1 MEDKLKEIYYNPNVG
16 LISANKLYQKVK
28 DQGIS
33 LKQVQDF
40 IQKQETAQLF
50 KPVIKQKIYFPITSY
65 EPNEH
70 IQIDL
75 MDMSNIATTNSY
87 YKYLLVSID
96 IFTRKAFVVPLKT
109 KTSETVIEGMKD
121 IISFFEPK
129 IITSDNGKEYINK
142 ELKDLLKSHNI
153 EHRFID
159 VNQHASLGLID
170 RWCRSLRNLINK
182 FSTSHKTTRY
192 IDVLQSLIDNYNNTY
207 HSTIKCTPN
216 KAYKNIDK
224 INMIMMKKYMKA
236 KDNEQVFNIS
246 DKVRHMINLS
256 IFEKQ
261 GQSKWS
267 TQINTITDKKEHS
280 YKLDNGK
287 WYRYYQLQKVEE
299 TENIKKV
306 GRPTKHTMETLK
318 KINTVN
324 RRLRHEDVS
333 LKNIIKA
340 KRNRQPTDRFSS
352 Y

>member
-142 ELKDLLKSHNI
+142 
-153 EHRFID
+153 
-159 VNQHASLGLID
+159 
-170 RWCRSLRNLINK
+170 
-182 FSTSHKTTRY
+182 
-192 IDVLQSLIDNYNNTY
+192 
-207 HSTIKCTPN
+207 
-216 KAYKNIDK
+216 
-224 INMIMMKKYMKA
+224 
-236 KDNEQVFNIS
+236 
-246 DKVRHMINLS
+246 
-256 IFEKQ
+256 
-261 GQSKWS
+261 
-267 TQINTITDKKEHS
+267 
-280 YKLDNGK
+280 
-287 WYRYYQLQKVEE
+287 
-299 TENIKKV
+299 
-306 GRPTKHTMETLK
+306 
-318 KINTVN
+318 
-324 RRLRHEDVS
+324 
-333 LKNIIKA
+333 
-340 KRNRQPTDRFSS
+340 
-352 Y
+352 